1 MSNFVK
7 HEIFDHDAAKKK
19 FLFKLRKK
27 GFRKKLYQ
35 SDFFYQQIP
44 SNIPKRPLEDLIE
57 CPKLQLSNFFS
68 RNGNLSSY
76 ELLAIASIASSRG
89 ARRLLEIG
97 TFDGNTTLQLAL
109 NTPEDAVIHT
119 IDLPEGDSATK
130 EPVLESDLQFIADPS
145 KMERKFLGTSVAHK
159 VVQHLGDST
168 SYDFAQF
175 AKEGSLDFIFIDGGH
190 SYECVKSDTKNAW
203 KVLAQSGCILWHDFT
218 PHFGGVYQFLHEL
231 SETHDLIHIE
241 GTNLVIFLST
251 SDRTS
256 SLD

>member
-7 HEIFDHDAAKKK
+7 HEIFDHDVEKKK

-35 SDFFYQQIP
+35 SDFFFQQIP
-44 SNIPKRPLEDLIE
+44 SKIPKRSLEDLIE
-57 CPKLQLSNFFS
+57 CPELKLGNFFS
-68 RNGNLSSY
+68 RNGNLSPY
-76 ELLAIASIASSRG
+76 ELLAIASIARARG
-89 ARRLLEIG
+89 AKRLLEIG

-109 NTPEDAVIHT
+109 NTPEDALIHT
-119 IDLPEGDSATK
+119 IDLPEGDLDTK
-130 EPVLESDLQFIADPS
+130 EPVLESDLTFMADTQ
-145 KMERKFLGTSVAHK
+145 KLRRKFLETPVAHK
-159 VVQHLGDST
+159 VQQHLGDST
-168 SYDFAQF
+168 SYDFSQF

-190 SYECVKSDTKNAW
+190 SYECVKSDTENAR
-203 KVLAQSGCILWHDFT
+203 KVLAHNGCILWHDFT

-231 SETHDLIHIE
+231 SGELELIHIE

-256 SLD
+256 SFD